1 MRIGGVGGRWGWYG
15 DVGGWEM
22 EGGLGCCGEGKSG
35 DVYVRRGGNYI
46 WLQLDWIE
54 FNKAW
59 TENNN

>member
-46 WLQLDWIE
+46 WLQLD
-54 FNKAW
+54 
-59 TENNN
+59 